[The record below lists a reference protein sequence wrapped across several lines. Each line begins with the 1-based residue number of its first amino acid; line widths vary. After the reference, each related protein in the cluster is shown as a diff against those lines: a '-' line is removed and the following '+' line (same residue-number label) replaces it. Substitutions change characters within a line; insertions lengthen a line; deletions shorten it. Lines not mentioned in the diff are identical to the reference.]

1 MMSKRN
7 SFSCLLWCLS
17 LSFLETYHAWTT
29 TTTTRARTAIS
40 FRHTV
45 SSSSA
50 LCVTHLPTQP
60 ALEFRQADGNDP
72 KEIIKTVQAGANGTD
87 ANLQSELSPLP
98 QSLPD
103 GVAIILNTN
112 ARGVTPDLVDAIQ
125 TQFDFSAAN
134 KARVFVT
141 STSEQARQAVEELQK
156 QPARIVIPIGGDGTL
171 TTMIQYFYD
180 VSPMLPLFG
189 YIPMGTGNALGTV
202 IGCSPRRRFRRSKK
216 MQAIRDVL
224 DKLLDIAESMESDST
239 AQPQVDI
246 VDIPLLQIT
255 MTSSEQRREQV
266 CCFFAGIGF
275 DSLMLQ
281 DYKDL
286 QEWSSRSALWKNKFE
301 SVWGYTVA
309 LFTRTLPKCI
319 ADQSHIVTVELS
331 TTKPTLWVDHRR
343 GDVVR
348 SITPET
354 TEKKTLLYR
363 GKAGIVAAATTPF
376 YGGNLKLFP
385 FARVTE
391 NGCQVRVGRIH
402 PIQGVLNMFQI
413 FQGTYRNSD
422 MGCLDFIGT
431 QFSLEVQ
438 DEQGYPVQ
446 HSGESMGYSQHV
458 ELEVLKDQVKFV
470 TLLPPRLVCEDG
482 SCN

>member
-1 MMSKRN
+1 MTIRCSI
-7 SFSCLLWCLS
+7 SCLLWCLS

-29 TTTTRARTAIS
+29 TTRARTPIS
-40 FRHTV
+40 SRHTV
-45 SSSSA
+45 SSSSS
-50 LCVTHLPTQP
+50 LCVTRFSTQP
-60 ALEFRQADGNDP
+60 ALEFQQADDNDP
-72 KEIIKTVQAGANGTD
+72 KESIKTVQAGANGTD
-87 ANLQSELSPLP
+87 ANSQSELSPLP

-112 ARGVTPDLVDAIQ
+112 ARGVTPDLIDAIQ
-125 TQFDFSAAN
+125 NQFDFSATN
-134 KARVFVT
+134 KTRVFVT
-141 STSEQARQAVEELQK
+141 STAEQARQAVEELQK
-156 QPARIVIPIGGDGTL
+156 RPARIVIPIGGDGTL

-180 VSPMLPLFG
+180 MSHTLPMFG

-224 DKLLDIAESMESDST
+224 NRLLDIAESMENNST

-246 VDIPLLQIT
+246 VDLPLLHLT
-255 MTSSEQRREQV
+255 TTSSEQQREKV
-266 CCFFAGIGF
+266 CCFFAGVGF
-275 DSLMLQ
+275 DSLLLN

-286 QEWSSRSALWKNKFE
+286 QEWTSRSALLKNRFE

-319 ADQSHIVTVELS
+319 VDHSHIVTVELS
-331 TTKPTLWVDHRR
+331 TTKHALWVDHRR

-348 SITPET
+348 SITPKT
-354 TEKKTLLYR
+354 TEEKTLLYR

-385 FARVTE
+385 FARLTE

-402 PIQGVLNMFQI
+402 PIQGVLNMLQI
-413 FQGTYRNSD
+413 FKGTYRNSD

-431 QFSLEVQ
+431 QFTLEVQ
-438 DEQGYPVQ
+438 GEQGYPVQ
-446 HSGESMGYSQHV
+446 HSGESMGRSQHV
-458 ELEVLKDQVKFV
+458 ELEVLKDQVRFV

-482 SCN
+482 SCS